1 MDELNRETTEQ
12 PKSPQEPPRRH
23 SLWRLGL
30 ALVLVGLV
38 GWFFLRGTHGPSAPP
53 SPDEKAAKAPE
64 TQVQPGPNG
73 SASPRAVAG
82 VPAAEA
88 TAALR
93 SQLEKVLTGIRAANQ
108 EKDLS
113 QLLSHYSP
121 NFPQLTQR
129 AQSISKTWKIY
140 DYPKMDFTITELKSI
155 TGDTVDAR
163 VTWDVEA
170 KNISTQKSQNI
181 SKAYWIRFVKES
193 GQWRIKALDQAG

>member
-12 PKSPQEPPRRH
+12 PQSPQEPPRR
-23 SLWRLGL
+23 RGFGGL
-30 ALVLVGLV
+30 ALVLVLV
-38 GWFFLRGTHGPSAPP
+38 GLAAWFVLKGTPGPSVTPG
-53 SPDEKAAKAPE
+53 PDGQAAKAPE
-64 TQVQPGPNG
+64 TQVQPGPSDSTG
-73 SASPRAVAG
+73 PQAVAG
-82 VPAAEA
+82 VPTAEA

-93 SQLEKVLTGIRAANQ
+93 SQLEKVLVGIREANQ

-140 DYPKMDFTITELKSI
+140 DYPKMDFTITELKVLA
-155 TGDTVDAR
+155 GDTVEAR

-193 GQWRIKALDQAG
+193 GHWRIKALNQAG